1 MAHPADGSG
10 SACVIFQNDDDDD
23 DDDDGGN
30 RWQRF
35 ANKVAHMPR
44 KCIDCVSYIQEI

>member
-23 DDDDGGN
+23 DDGGN

-35 ANKVAHMPR
+35 GNKVAHMPR

>member
-23 DDDDGGN
+23 DDGGN

-35 ANKVAHMPR
+35 ANKVTHMPR